1 MGPEICLSV
10 PNVILNNHTVI
21 NPSAVGLPL
30 PPASYPPTAAV
41 LGNLPSAAGQF
52 SSVGNLPVNALPA
65 SVTVNLP
72 SSPGKF
78 APSAAATLG
87 NFLPSGNLPPPSPL
101 PPALGGNRQQILA
114 VNNVSVHL
122 KDNNQGRTTFICKP
136 CFYFLIFCFFLIS
149 TFQIP
154 ESI

>member
-1 MGPEICLSV
+1 MGSEICISV
-10 PNVILNNHTVI
+10 QNVILNNQSVI
-21 NPSAVGLPL
+21 NPNAVGLPL

-41 LGNLPSAAGQF
+41 LGNLPSAGGQF
-52 SSVGNLPVNALPA
+52 SAVGNLPVNALPA
-65 SVTVNLP
+65 SVAVNLP

-78 APSAAATLG
+78 APSAAATMG

-122 KDNNQGRTTFICKP
+122 KDNNQGMTLFICKP
-136 CFYFLIFCFFLIS
+136 CFYFLKLFLKKILL
-149 TFQIP
+149 FKYL